1 MGESSILRLSHAQH
15 QHTVTQRPR
24 RSPRTGG
31 QRIECDRCDGF
42 PNGLEGKHD
51 LPKDKERSL
60 KLDFFDYTCLQEDI
74 HAGGH
79 AMLPAMRAAVTTMIS
94 YDQLPGLGNISAA
107 ITAPTSLANQPQ
119 DAVRSCEKD
128 QNLAYPP
135 ARAARSTTRS
145 TIKVSSGRY
154 TGYWGEELT
163 LAGLEYHFVLD
174 LVRKSHAAVASD
186 TAHAGIIDKQV
197 GQDRSSSISMSLHTH
212 LSRASPRYIDSTRT
226 RFGL

>member
-79 AMLPAMRAAVTTMIS
+79 AMLPAMRAAVTVGVPKRVVSSRVRRSIYSAPFPSQDRHGVAPVPCLPIRFLRPLRTFHP
-94 YDQLPGLGNISAA
+94 YQDDDQLRSA
-107 ITAPTSLANQPQ
+107 
-119 DAVRSCEKD
+119 
-128 QNLAYPP
+128 
-135 ARAARSTTRS
+135 
-145 TIKVSSGRY
+145 
-154 TGYWGEELT
+154 
-163 LAGLEYHFVLD
+163 
-174 LVRKSHAAVASD
+174 
-186 TAHAGIIDKQV
+186 
-197 GQDRSSSISMSLHTH
+197 
-212 LSRASPRYIDSTRT
+212 TRT
-226 RFGL
+226 WQHLGRHHGTN